1 MTIQAIDGAFTV
13 CQVKDFASADWTKPF
28 TFAARTDEELSLVCR
43 TENVPEEIIRREDGW
58 RAFRVQGTLDFA
70 LVGILSGIASV
81 LAEERISIFALS
93 TYNTDYVLV
102 KEKEFLRAMDAL
114 KKNGY
119 KIDRG
124 GI

>member
-1 MTIQAIDGAFTV
+1 M
-13 CQVKDFASADWTKPF
+13 PEN
-28 TFAARTDEELSLVCR
+28 TFA
-43 TENVPEEIIRREDGW
+43 REDGW

-70 LVGILSGIASV
+70 LVGILAKIASV

-102 KEKEFLRAMDAL
+102 KEKEFVRAMDAL